1 MSRVELAQDPT
12 ANVGVAWLVGLVR
25 TAIKLTRII
34 AVLAKAVPVIALA
47 APVRVIMTWT
57 VSRGA
62 LAAKLASL
70 FGVQRVMTP
79 MFSVKGCVSSVS
91 LHQISWMRLLRRS
104 GDWMRMLRRSSDS
117 LIFVRMAV

>member
-1 MSRVELAQDPT
+1 M
-12 ANVGVAWLVGLVR
+12 R
-25 TAIKLTRII
+25 TATKLTRI

-62 LAAKLASL
+62 PAAKLASL

-79 MFSVKGCVSSVS
+79 MSSVEGCV
-91 LHQISWMRLLRRS
+91 
-104 GDWMRMLRRSSDS
+104 
-117 LIFVRMAV
+117 

>member
-1 MSRVELAQDPT
+1 MSRVGLAKDPT
-12 ANVGVAWLVGLVR
+12 TNVGVAWLVRLVR
-25 TAIKLTRII
+25 TATKLAII
-34 AVLAKAVPVIALA
+34 AVLAKAVTVIALA

-62 LAAKLASL
+62 PAARLASL
-70 FGVQRVMTP
+70 FGVQHVMTP
-79 MFSVKGCVSSVS
+79 MFSVEGCVSSVS

-104 GDWMRMLRRSSDS
+104 GDWMTMLRRSSDS